1 MRPPTRRELTVL
13 VALLLIAVP
22 IWAPALD
29 VTGPDYRYQAAELST
44 QNGKLAVDVPD
55 GDPLDGAEGIDC
67 FHRSFDFPRRCL
79 YDGGA
84 LDGNV
89 TGVNPNILG
98 VSGPAAAGELVRHST
113 GEEYVMLGDVIYRRT
128 TEFVDANASVGVTMR
143 LGVERVDPA
152 TALEDV
158 AHEEI
163 SDPARTAIEDGA
175 VTTNEPIADANQV
188 LVVDGEYYVVYRDSR
203 QRTYPENPGTERLF
217 EAISVVAGAWLLL
230 RD

>member
-1 MRPPTRRELTVL
+1 MRPPTRRELTV
-13 VALLLIAVP
+13 ALAVLLIAVP
-22 IWAPALD
+22 IWAPPLD

-44 QNGKLAVDVPD
+44 QDGKLAVDVPD

-89 TGVNPNILG
+89 TGVNPNILD
-98 VSGPAAAGELVRHST
+98 VSGPAAADELTRRT
-113 GEEYVMLGDVIYRRT
+113 GGEYVMLGDVIYRRT
-128 TEFVDANASVGVTMR
+128 TTFVDANASVGMTVQ

-158 AHEEI
+158 AHEDV
-163 SDPARTAIEDGA
+163 SDPARTAVEDGA
-175 VTTNEPIADANQV
+175 VTTNEPIADANEV
-188 LVVDGEYYVVYRDSR
+188 ILVDGEYYVVYQDSR
-203 QRTYPENPGTERLF
+203 QRSYPENPGTERLF
-217 EAISVVAGAWLLL
+217 EAISVAAGAWLLL
-230 RD
+230 RN